1 MLRVR
6 VVPHGRLAKNS
17 RISSEGQ
24 ALNMPLGS
32 RIRDVLIQVGLFDE
46 EVKRVMVNGRRA
58 RLDKAVRRDD
68 LIELHP

>member
-1 MLRVR
+1 
-6 VVPHGRLAKNS
+6 
-17 RISSEGQ
+17 
-24 ALNMPLGS
+24 MPAGS

-68 LIELHP
+68 LIDLHP

>member
-24 ALNMPLGS
+24 ALTMPAGS

-58 RLDKAVRRDD
+58 RLDTAVRRDD

>member
-6 VVPHGRLAKNS
+6 VVPHGRLASHS
-17 RISSEGQ
+17 RISSAG
-24 ALNMPLGS
+24 LDVTMPAGS
-32 RIRDVLIQVGLFDE
+32 RIRDLLVQVGLFDE

-58 RLDKAVRRDD
+58 RLDKALRRND